1 MQINLAIH
9 LSKLHSGKGD
19 VFLYIIF
26 LNISR
31 QSYICMHIQNYCY
44 PSILELTMELNYHL
58 SKVTLLW
65 TGELGHFFW
74 IYFLLTRSELLILGQ
89 LCSNY
94 NRTLSFH
101 VLFSGLVIK
110 IKLIIKLVFGSEAF

>member
-1 MQINLAIH
+1 
-9 LSKLHSGKGD
+9 
-19 VFLYIIF
+19 
-26 LNISR
+26 
-31 QSYICMHIQNYCY
+31 
-44 PSILELTMELNYHL
+44 MELNYHL